1 MLSSENLTVS
11 FRPPR
16 AASLVLLQ
24 WPLGSQFRVQVCIG
38 SSPAVPILNLSLK
51 QNCPQEHSVVNDVI
65 CFVFLLK
72 RKEHHLPWLK
82 KKKSIKLLFT
92 SLSIQP
98 KKGAESPKQS
108 GTESKLATLDLSVD
122 QVQFSWCS
130 SREKRKQRTFYIEFA
145 FLHESLWWS
154 YSCLAD
160 TIFWLYLSFCPLL
173 YFWKQSTLLSSILR
187 DSWNVW
193 DNTGDL
199 GASWLVQW

>member
-24 WPLGSQFRVQVCIG
+24 WPLGSQIRVQVCIG

-130 SREKRKQRTFYIEFA
+130 SREKRKQRTFYIE
-145 FLHESLWWS
+145 
-154 YSCLAD
+154 CLSAWVPMVVL
-160 TIFWLYLSFCPLL
+160 FMPGWYYLLIVSF
-173 YFWKQSTLLSSILR
+173 LLSSVVLLETIYPSLQYLE
-187 DSWNVW
+187 
-193 DNTGDL
+193 G
-199 GASWLVQW
+199 